1 VHHLFTE
8 DTGCPAFAGLDTW
21 LDLEAS
27 MERPRRLRRVQL
39 SVPGSSE
46 KMMAKAAASAADHV
60 FLDLE
65 DAVAPSAKVEARGKI
80 VTALRTLSWGRK
92 TRCVRINDLSTKYAY
107 EDIIAVVA
115 GAGEHLDTLMVPKVL
130 SGKDV
135 YFVATLLNQIE
146 QKLGLKRQIGIEVLI
161 EEVQALEHVEEICKA
176 HPRLECVIFGM
187 GDYSASQ
194 GIDIRSVGG
203 QSPYPGDI
211 WHYPRFRMVMA
222 ARSAGIDPVDG
233 PYANFRN
240 PEVFREECRRAMIL
254 GCVGKWAIR
263 GGDLGSGS
271 GRQAS
276 IEPHLSA
283 STPPVFRHNTCI
295 GGLPACGR
303 FRPRAAVPKN
313 RREDACCDDAKV
325 TPGSSVG
332 SPTSWR
338 KGRSAT
344 SRAASSAA

>member
-1 VHHLFTE
+1 
-8 DTGCPAFAGLDTW
+8 
-21 LDLEAS
+21 

-80 VTALRTLSWGRK
+80 VQALRTLDWGKK

-107 EDIIAVVA
+107 EDIIAVVE
-115 GAGEHLDTLMVPKVL
+115 GAGEYLDTIMVPKVL

-135 YFVATLLNQIE
+135 YFAATLLNQIE
-146 QKLGLKRQIGIEVLI
+146 QKLGLKRPIGIEVLI
-161 EEVQALEHVEEICKA
+161 EEVQALENVEEICKA
-176 HPRLECVIFGM
+176 HQRLECVIFGM

-194 GIDIRSVGG
+194 GIDIRSIGS

-254 GCVGKWAIR
+254 GCVGKWAIHPAQIEPALEVFTPKQEEVDR
-263 GGDLGSGS
+263 ARKLAAAYAKAEAEGLGAVNVDGLMVDA
-271 GRQAS
+271 AS
-276 IEPHLSA
+276 IRILN
-283 STPPVFRHNTCI
+283 NTLRKAELI
-295 GGLPACGR
+295 GM
-303 FRPRAAVPKN
+303 
-313 RREDACCDDAKV
+313 
-325 TPGSSVG
+325 
-332 SPTSWR
+332 
-338 KGRSAT
+338 
-344 SRAASSAA
+344 